1 MERPWHAHYDYF
13 VPSTIRYPRTAV
25 GLMLD
30 LAASKFKNSPATDF
44 YGAVLGYRELKAQV
58 TRLAR
63 ALADIG
69 IRKGDRV
76 GLMLPN
82 CPQMI
87 IGYYA
92 VLRIGAIAVS
102 VNPLYTERELN
113 HQLNDSGTETIICL
127 DMLIENVR
135 RVKETTPLNRVVVT
149 RVTDYMMPELR
160 KASGAYDLRAAE
172 VGFMDLLAKA
182 GEGPLPVVEVHPEDP
197 AVLQY
202 TGGTTGLSKGATLS
216 HRNIVANALQTSMWG
231 KDIMPPGESVYLVVI
246 PIFHSYGMTCAMNN
260 GILNGA
266 KMVLI
271 PRFDINDMLK
281 AFANHDVTYFPGVP
295 TLFTAILNHPDAHKS
310 GLDRVGLFNSGSAPL
325 PLETFHGITSLG
337 ISLTEGY
344 GLSEASPVTHST
356 PILGVRKP
364 GSIGI
369 PFPDTDARIV
379 DTEDWQKELP
389 IGAEGELI
397 VKGPQVML
405 GYWNKPKETENALR
419 DGWLLTGD
427 IARMDEDGYFYIVDR
442 KKDLIIAGGYNI
454 YPREVDEVLFSHPKI
469 LEACA
474 VGVPDPYRGET
485 VKAFIVLRPGESATQ
500 EEIVAYCKENMAVY
514 KVPKII
520 EFRQSLPKSTV
531 GKILR
536 KELKAEEFERRRK
549 QVEQAPT

>member
-1 MERPWHAHYDYF
+1 MERRWHAHYDYF
-13 VPSTIRYPRTAV
+13 VPTTIRYPRTAA
-25 GLMLD
+25 GFLLD
-30 LAASKFKNSPATDF
+30 LAASKFKDSPATDF
-44 YGAVLGYRELKAQV
+44 YGAVLSYRELKSHV

-63 ALADIG
+63 ALADMG

-92 VLRIGAIAVS
+92 VLRMGAIAVN

-113 HQLNDSGTETIICL
+113 HQLNDSGTETIVCL
-127 DMLIENVR
+127 DMVIENVR
-135 RVKETTPLNRVVVT
+135 RVRATTALKRIVVT

-160 KASGAYDLRAAE
+160 NASVGYNLRAGE
-172 VGFMDLLAKA
+172 VGFLDLLARA
-182 GEGPLPVVEVHPEDP
+182 GEGPLPAVEIHPEEP

-202 TGGTTGLSKGATLS
+202 TGGTTGLSKGAALS

-231 KDIMPPGESVYLVVI
+231 KEIMPRGEAVYLVVI

-266 KMVLI
+266 QMVLL

-295 TLFTAILNHPDAHKS
+295 TLFTAILNHPDARKS

-325 PLETFHGITSLG
+325 PLETIHGITSLG

-356 PILGVRKP
+356 PILGLRKA

-379 DTEDWQKELP
+379 DTDDWQKELP
-389 IGAEGELI
+389 VGAEGELI
-397 VKGPQVML
+397 IKGPQVML
-405 GYWNKPKETENALR
+405 GYWNKPQETDNTLR
-419 DGWLLTGD
+419 EGWLLTGD

-485 VKAFIVLRPGESATQ
+485 VKAFIVLRPGESATE
-500 EEIVAYCKENMAVY
+500 EEIAAYCRENMAAY

-520 EFRQSLPKSTV
+520 EFRQSLPKSMV

-536 KELKAEEFERRRK
+536 KELKAEELERRRK
-549 QVEQAPT
+549 QGEQAPT